1 MEKKFNIFSDDNTM
15 KNDSLRQ
22 NTLNELQGIMKTNQL
37 KYYLLFKLQEN
48 KLLQQDTAYQNAIK
62 ELSHEDKVI

>member
-22 NTLNELQGIMKTNQL
+22 NTLNELHGIMKTNQL

-48 KLLQQDTAYQNAIK
+48 KL
-62 ELSHEDKVI
+62 